1 MDVSYIKFNSLSTA
15 TAVLELQSPS
25 PRLNRD
31 SSSRRPAPLC
41 HLVAVRSWMSR
52 STPVGRIKWENL
64 AKMLC
69 QLWKASHIDRHVWLK
84 GPFLSP
90 TENRFFCVRNCV
102 PVKDNSERVQGGKC
116 LLSPLFSFWWL
127 TINDSFQA
135 DTKYCITTD
144 HEMFCPSG
152 FCELY
157 FSTEHCSCALW
168 GNIHLC
174 ACVCVYTH
182 ARTHTHTHILY
193 FPAQMVSSLSSYE
206 WGHRYFPVCWHALS
220 IAKLI
225 PTTTPS
231 SWKMWDAPDEMMWA
245 DFSVQWK
252 GSGEL
257 YAWRPSC
264 LCPQKSLWHLKTTAC
279 AGLTTL
285 PLRDRT
291 IGSGQK
297 KIIDVRFLEWS
308 NTGRHGASPNWN
320 SNCTM
325 CGGWLRL

>member
-1 MDVSYIKFNSLSTA
+1 MRLKFSLELSTRQDINYGCLLYQVQQA
-15 TAVLELQSPS
+15 LHSHSHLRTPVALPQAEPGLLQPEAGS
-25 PRLNRD
+25 
-31 SSSRRPAPLC
+31 LC
-41 HLVAVRSWMSR
+41 HLIAVRSWMSR

-102 PVKDNSERVQGGKC
+102 PVKDNSERFQGGKC

-174 ACVCVYTH
+174 ACMC
-182 ARTHTHTHILY
+182 THTHTHT
-193 FPAQMVSSLSSYE
+193 
-206 WGHRYFPVCWHALS
+206 HTH
-220 IAKLI
+220 
-225 PTTTPS
+225 TPS
-231 SWKMWDAPDEMMWA
+231 ISRHRWWA
-245 DFSVQWK
+245 VWVHMNEVTDT
-252 GSGEL
+252 
-257 YAWRPSC
+257 
-264 LCPQKSLWHLKTTAC
+264 SLC
-279 AGLTTL
+279 AGML
-285 PLRDRT
+285 
-291 IGSGQK
+291 
-297 KIIDVRFLEWS
+297 FL
-308 NTGRHGASPNWN
+308 
-320 SNCTM
+320 
-325 CGGWLRL
+325 